1 MERAALRIPVLAACL
16 ALVCA
21 GTALAQEPPEA
32 AGLPD
37 PGKPLSA
44 ELAGTLA
51 SAIER
56 SKRALTEVGSES
68 KQLECWLAK
77 LATPDA
83 DDRVIRWSSV
93 CTEGPG
99 CALGV
104 GADVLAKLGS
114 PEQVDSV
121 NASLT
126 GRKLIL
132 HLKSDLVRGYLI
144 EPQINNLGP
153 TFEATAD
160 HLEAIAADVARA
172 DRELASP
179 ASPAH
184 TALRGWIDAR
194 KKDAKSVYACA
205 MDVARDED
213 SERPG
218 GDE

>member
-1 MERAALRIPVLAACL
+1 
-16 ALVCA
+16 VCA
-21 GTALAQEPPEA
+21 GTALAQESPEA

-37 PGKPLSA
+37 PSKPLPA
-44 ELAGTLA
+44 ELSAKLAGALA
-51 SAIER
+51 L
-56 SKRALTEVGSES
+56 SKRALAEVGSDS

-104 GADVLAKLGS
+104 GAEALAKIGS
-114 PEQVDSV
+114 TEQVDSV

-132 HLKSDLVRGYLI
+132 HLKSDLVRNQLI
-144 EPQINNLGP
+144 SPQLNDLGP
-153 TFEATAD
+153 NFEAAAD

-179 ASPAH
+179 ATPAH

-213 SERPG
+213 SERAG